1 MKTELLYK
9 ALLKFTSGVV
19 CVWVLLFLPAGTFH
33 YWNAWLLMAILFI
46 PMFVVGIL
54 LLFKNPGLLE
64 KRLNAKEKQDEQ
76 SLVIRLSGLMFIV
89 GFIIAGLNFRFAWL
103 IMPDWIVWTGAVLF
117 LLSYLLYGEVLR
129 ENTYLSM
136 TIEVQEGQ
144 KVYRYRLVW
153 HCQASYVQRDYSSVS
168 VIITSTIAALYLMYI
183 HDANGVQDGNYHH
196 TYVREYRKPH
206 IHYSE
211 HSEDEAHSFYA

>member
-19 CVWVLLFLPAGTFH
+19 CVGVLLFLPAGTFH

-144 KVYRYRLVW
+144 KVIDTGLYGIVRHPMYSATILLFLSIPLVLGSPISFVIFLAYPLIIAERL
-153 HCQASYVQRDYSSVS
+153 
-168 VIITSTIAALYLMYI
+168 
-183 HDANGVQDGNYHH
+183 
-196 TYVREYRKPH
+196 P
-206 IHYSE
+206 
-211 HSEDEAHSFYA
+211 